1 MTLSG
6 LFVVIGV
13 MVAMGPGGSASP
25 DDGPTPLPDPG
36 ISTKAPA
43 SVTVT
48 R

>member
-6 LFVVIGV
+6 VFVVIGI
-13 MVAMGPGGSASP
+13 MIAMGTGGSASP
-25 DDGPTPLPDPG
+25 DDGPTQLPDPG